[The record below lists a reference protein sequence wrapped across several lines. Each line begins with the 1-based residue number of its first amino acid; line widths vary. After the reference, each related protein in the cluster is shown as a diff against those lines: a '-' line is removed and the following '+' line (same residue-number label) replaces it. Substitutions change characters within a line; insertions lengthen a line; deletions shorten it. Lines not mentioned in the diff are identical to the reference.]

1 MKILVITGGIGS
13 GKSVACSILEEKFG
27 WKVYAADTK
36 VKQLYMSHPTLL
48 SEIERDMGMSLRN
61 TQGDFIPHYLA
72 ERIFSDR
79 EALEK
84 VESRV
89 FPVLMEDFEKWKAD
103 NSHCDVLI
111 LESATILEKPQ
122 LAALGDYKVIIDA
135 PFELRMKRASER
147 DGVTVEKVR
156 MRGRNQTLMNEVSRG
171 VRADMADEVIVNDGD
186 MAEFEEK
193 LLDLRK
199 KLL

>member
-1 MKILVITGGIGS
+1 
-13 GKSVACSILEEKFG
+13 
-27 WKVYAADTK
+27 
-36 VKQLYMSHPTLL
+36 MSHPTLL

-171 VRADMADEVIVNDGD
+171 VCADMADEVIVNDGD

-193 LLDLRK
+193 LFDLRK